1 MVRPPCCGD
10 DDEKV
15 KKGPWT
21 AEEDAKLVDYI
32 TNKGHTNWKS
42 LPKLAGL
49 NRCGKSCRLRW
60 TNYLRPD
67 IKRGKFSEEEE
78 RLIINLHS
86 VLGNKWSRIATH
98 LSGRTDNEIKN
109 YYNTHIR
116 KKLLQM
122 GIDPQTHKPRTDHSQ
137 IAQII
142 NLTQLIGAAQ
152 QLNSIMMLNN
162 NNGIIGNSNNNNN
175 NSVANSIIPLLHLL
189 NPTTTSAAS
198 TFLAQQQQQQQMTSS
213 QEELLLAR
221 LLNPA
226 GAGSSAHQE
235 LFCNQFLNT
244 LPALATGGG
253 SSLMV
258 NNNNNNGALATARE
272 SALPGLVSAEAS
284 PEASSS
290 TSLVHHNNNV
300 NGGVDGVMEAGNNN
314 NNYPHLSN
322 NSSNFSDGT
331 TALSSPGTAADVDD
345 NQYEAWEK
353 MLLMDDDFVPTFGDS
368 GFFSSWKDDD
378 LVLE

>member
-1 MVRPPCCGD
+1 EGEERPLDCRRRRQARRLHHQQ
-10 DDEKV
+10 
-15 KKGPWT
+15 GPHQLEV
-21 AEEDAKLVDYI
+21 APQAGGSQPLRQE
-32 TNKGHTNWKS
+32 
-42 LPKLAGL
+42 LPPPLDQLPPPRHQA
-49 NRCGKSCRLRW
+49 RQVLRGRGEAHHQPP
-60 TNYLRPD
+60 LRPRQQMVENSD
-67 IKRGKFSEEEE
+67 APVREDGQRDQE
-78 RLIINLHS
+78 
-86 VLGNKWSRIATH
+86 
-98 LSGRTDNEIKN
+98 
-109 YYNTHIR
+109 
-116 KKLLQM
+116 LLQHAHQEEAAPD
-122 GIDPQTHKPRTDHSQ
+122 GDRPADPQ

-162 NNGIIGNSNNNNN
+162 NGIIGNSNNNNNNN

-189 NPTTTSAAS
+189 NPATTSAAS
-198 TFLAQQQQQQQMTSS
+198 TFLAQQQQQQQIMSS

-226 GAGSSAHQE
+226 GAGAVQQQE

-244 LPALATGGG
+244 LPALATGRG

-258 NNNNNNGALATARE
+258 NNNNNGALATARE

-331 TALSSPGTAADVDD
+331 TAFSSPGTAADVDD

>member
-1 MVRPPCCGD
+1 MVRPPCCGED
-10 DDEKV
+10 EEKV

-67 IKRGKFSEEEE
+67 IKRGKFSDEEE

-86 VLGNKWSRIATH
+86 VLSNNSRHCRWSRIATH
-98 LSGRTDNEIKN
+98 LPGRTDNEIKN

-137 IAQII
+137 II

-152 QLNSIMMLNN
+152 QLNSMMMLSNN
-162 NNGIIGNSNNNNN
+162 SNGLGNSNNNYNT
-175 NSVANSIIPLLHLL
+175 SVTNGIISNGLLTTNLHEAAAKVQLAQNLLHLF
-189 NPTTTSAAS
+189 NPTTATSAS
-198 TFLAQQQQQQQMTSS
+198 PFLAQQQLSQQF
-213 QEELLLAR
+213 
-221 LLNPA
+221 
-226 GAGSSAHQE
+226 
-235 LFCNQFLNT
+235 FCNQLINT
-244 LPALATGGG
+244 LPALATAGG

-258 NNNNNNGALATARE
+258 NNSSNGALAM
-272 SALPGLVSAEAS
+272 PGLVS

-290 TSLVHHNNNV
+290 TSLVHTNNV
-300 NGGVDGVMEAGNNN
+300 NGGGEMERMKMESGNNN
-314 NNYPHLSN
+314 NYQQ
-322 NSSNFSDGT
+322 NFSDGT
-331 TALSSPGTAADVDD
+331 TATAADVGGE
-345 NQYEAWEK
+345 YEAWEK
-353 MLLMDDDFVPTFGDS
+353 MLLMDDDFAVLGGST
-368 GFFSSWKDDD
+368 FFSSWKDDH

>member
-1 MVRPPCCGD
+1 MVRPPCCGSE

-122 GIDPQTHKPRTDHSQ
+122 
-137 IAQII
+137 
-142 NLTQLIGAAQ
+142 
-152 QLNSIMMLNN
+152 
-162 NNGIIGNSNNNNN
+162 
-175 NSVANSIIPLLHLL
+175 
-189 NPTTTSAAS
+189 NPATTSAAS
-198 TFLAQQQQQQQMTSS
+198 TFLAQQQQQQQIMSS

-226 GAGSSAHQE
+226 GAGAVQQQE

-244 LPALATGGG
+244 LPALATGRG

-258 NNNNNNGALATARE
+258 NNNNNGALATARE

-331 TALSSPGTAADVDD
+331 TAFSSPGTAADVDD

>member
-1 MVRPPCCGD
+1 MVRPPCCGSE

-49 NRCGKSCRLRW
+49 NRCGKSCRLR
-60 TNYLRPD
+60 
-67 IKRGKFSEEEE
+67 
-78 RLIINLHS
+78 
-86 VLGNKWSRIATH
+86 WSRIATH

-142 NLTQLIGAAQ
+142 NLTQL
-152 QLNSIMMLNN
+152 
-162 NNGIIGNSNNNNN
+162 
-175 NSVANSIIPLLHLL
+175 
-189 NPTTTSAAS
+189 
-198 TFLAQQQQQQQMTSS
+198 
-213 QEELLLAR
+213 EELLLAR

-226 GAGSSAHQE
+226 GAGAVQQQE

-244 LPALATGGG
+244 LPALATGRG

-258 NNNNNNGALATARE
+258 NNNNNGALATARE

-331 TALSSPGTAADVDD
+331 TAFSSPGTAADVDD